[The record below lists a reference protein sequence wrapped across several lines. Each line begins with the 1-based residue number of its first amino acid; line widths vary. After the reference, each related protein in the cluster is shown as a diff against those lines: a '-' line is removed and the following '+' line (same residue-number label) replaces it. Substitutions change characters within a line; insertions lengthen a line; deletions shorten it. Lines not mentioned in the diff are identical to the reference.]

1 MSNLKSKLTS
11 RKFWITLVSVIAGVA
26 QLLGADGNI
35 VSTVSGALLAAI
47 PAVIYVITEGKI
59 DAEGV
64 KKLAS
69 SLSDSLDVIAGDK
82 NHN

>member
-1 MSNLKSKLTS
+1 MSTLKSKLTS
-11 RKFWITLVSVIAGVA
+11 RKFWLTLISVAAGIA

-35 VSTVSGALLAAI
+35 VSTVSGALLAAV
-47 PAVIYVITEGKI
+47 PAIIYVITEGKI

-69 SLSDSLDVIAGDK
+69 SLSDSLDVIAGDE
-82 NHN
+82 NN

>member
-1 MSNLKSKLTS
+1 MSDLKAKLTS
-11 RKFWITLVSVIAGVA
+11 RKFWITLVSVIAGIA
-26 QLLGADGNI
+26 QLLGADGNL
-35 VSTVSGALLAAI
+35 VSTVSGAILAAV

-69 SLSDSLDVIAGDK
+69 SLSDSLDVIARDET
-82 NHN
+82 HN